1 VQQTE
6 TLLAYRVPDP
16 GYLRIE
22 GADQA
27 DFIQRQTT
35 NDIRRLGLG
44 RSLLTVL
51 TSATARILD
60 VWQLVPESDAI
71 GVVTLP
77 ARGGSTARYLQSRI
91 FFMDKVTLADVSS
104 QVAQVWI
111 AGEASIPGLSAIPA
125 AGEITE
131 GEIGGVPVRA
141 IGISPA
147 LGGGALL
154 LAEEGAGDYLAD
166 QLSAA
171 GAHVLT
177 PSDYEVWRVEQG
189 LPGPQGEL
197 TGDFT
202 PLEVALGEAVSGEK
216 GCYTGQEIIARQ
228 ITYDKITRR
237 LFGLRLDGPVAP
249 GDSVEV
255 EGRSAGAITSAVES
269 PRLGPIAL
277 AVLKRPHN
285 QPGTP
290 VRVINQGRPI
300 GGATAALPFEVSSR
314 A

>member
-1 VQQTE
+1 MQQTE
-6 TLLAYRVPDP
+6 ILLAYRVPDP

-51 TSATARILD
+51 TRPPRILD
-60 VWQLVPESDAI
+60 VWQLVPSRTRSASSRC
-71 GVVTLP
+71 P
-77 ARGGSTARYLQSRI
+77 RARQHGALSQSRI

-104 QVAQVWI
+104 QIAQFDRRGSLHSRFVGH
-111 AGEASIPGLSAIPA
+111 A
-125 AGEITE
+125 
-131 GEIGGVPVRA
+131 
-141 IGISPA
+141 
-147 LGGGALL
+147 GGGRDHRGVGGECRCGPSAYPRRWAGRLL
-154 LAEEGAGDYLAD
+154 LAEAGAGDYLAD

-171 GAHVLT
+171 GTHVLT

-228 ITYDKITRR
+228 ITYDKITRG
-237 LFGLRLDGPVAP
+237 LVGLRLDGPVAP

-269 PRLGPIAL
+269 PRLGAIAL

-290 VRVINQGRPI
+290 VRVINQGQPI
-300 GGATAALPFEVSSR
+300 GGATVALPFEASSR